1 MMMKLSRATRK
12 TKRCEERANT
22 QTKRVLALLLHK
34 SIGIKNNMNEKELS
48 LIMLELDIQGL
59 KDNIYRYR
67 LACGLKVVYYMF
79 DFEKMMKGIITP
91 IYLENED
98 VAELK
103 NYTEDELFEKFYW
116 NTVMISRPEILT
128 FADYMKEL
136 IPKCEDA
143 KTQYLLKQ
151 LSERISL
158 ENSNEKLWCV
168 TNSFREKGSY
178 AGLFIPLLKKF
189 CKVQKKEKLL
199 LGFGNNDFVFLYAEN
214 EETKPMIENLTYKI
228 HHILEGADKLTECKI
243 LQYDYRKDIL
253 TEFKK

>member
-67 LACGLKVVYYMF
+67 LVCGLKVVYYMF

-136 IPKCEDA
+136 IPNA
-143 KTQYLLKQ
+143 KKYIAE
-151 LSERISL
+151 SESRYRRI
-158 ENSNEKLWCV
+158 
-168 TNSFREKGSY
+168 
-178 AGLFIPLLKKF
+178 
-189 CKVQKKEKLL
+189 
-199 LGFGNNDFVFLYAEN
+199 
-214 EETKPMIENLTYKI
+214 
-228 HHILEGADKLTECKI
+228 
-243 LQYDYRKDIL
+243 
-253 TEFKK
+253 